1 MSDRLGR
8 MAAGVLADRYGV
20 PVVPGGDRWIED
32 EPMFAA
38 ARELGLP
45 GIDDTVP
52 KTFRELVDDRVR
64 LLRASDCGA
73 RAEQELAARQQEA
86 KPPPSRLSLA
96 PVLPAFSGS
105 RSSPSVRF
113 PRGPG
118 RTEREP

>member
-1 MSDRLGR
+1 

-73 RAEQELAARQQEA
+73 HAEQELAARQQEA
-86 KPPPSRLSLA
+86 SRRRLA
-96 PVLPAFSGS
+96 
-105 RSSPSVRF
+105 
-113 PRGPG
+113 
-118 RTEREP
+118 